1 MDAAEEP
8 KPFVV
13 ESQSNRKPRK
23 KQAPEVSANTPAS
36 SNTAPAATILPDHAK
51 VPPVPKRT
59 MHPDEFFR
67 YWASIPE
74 KERDEWFIAYIYRGL
89 PMCDNLQPLSEED
102 LRLIGQGKKKR
113 PDKNQDK
120 VTAPFDPD
128 NWRQQMLDRYGAGDY
143 GIRLNDQH
151 PSVKTTVCFTSID
164 AQSGGKEFR
173 DWNSHP
179 PILNPAEVILTED
192 ANQPYLRWARTHGIK
207 FPGDPGTETGPPDP
221 DEEQEQEDMANAA
234 TVVDSVLRN
243 QKDLTDKVLQM
254 ATERNAAPAPPA
266 PDAAA
271 KGELAGIAN
280 ANRGAEIGMEFIAK
294 SMGKIMETQAKA
306 ADPTEQLK
314 SVVEVAKLM
323 MPVPA
328 NNGNDAMVTMM
339 KMQMESQEKNFERI
353 LKIQADSHAQT
364 LDMMKSRL
372 DKIEAEK
379 VEAPAGKTGINELD
393 FLDRMIKYKEKLDTF
408 VESNAPAP
416 SGPAWLEPTLNFAE
430 KAMGNIVTGLQT
442 LAALRNAPQA
452 NGNGAPPVAA
462 AELPAAKAPE
472 EDPETKER
480 RRYAQLIH
488 PHLVAAM
495 KVHTPGHEFAASL
508 IAQVGEPTYNGL
520 SQNGYQGLID
530 FLRLHPPLYQE
541 LMQPPIGGAVLDHFI
556 GEFLDRQK
564 VMACVGMLKDG
575 EKPAA
580 KHSGPQVAN

>member
-1 MDAAEEP
+1 MAVVEEP

-13 ESQSNRKPRK
+13 DSQTNRKPRK
-23 KQAPEVSANTPAS
+23 KQAPEVSESTPESPVAS
-36 SNTAPAATILPDHAK
+36 PSATILPDHAK

-89 PMCDNLQPLSEED
+89 PMCDNLQPLSPED
-102 LRLIGQGKKKR
+102 LRLISQGKKKR

-120 VTAPFDPD
+120 VTAPLDPD

-151 PSVKTTVCFTSID
+151 PSVKTTVCFTAID
-164 AQSGGKEFR
+164 AESGGKEFR
-173 DWNSHP
+173 NWDSHP

-221 DEEQEQEDMANAA
+221 TEEQEQEDMANAA

-254 ATERNAAPAPPA
+254 ASERTAPAAAPP

-323 MPVPA
+323 LPA
-328 NNGNDAMVTMM
+328 APSNNGTDAMLAMM
-339 KMQMESQEKNFERI
+339 KMQMDAQEKNFERI
-353 LKIQADSHAQT
+353 LKMQSDAHKESME
-364 LDMMKSRL
+364 MMKSRL
-372 DKIEAEK
+372 DKVEAERIA
-379 VEAPAGKTGINELD
+379 APSGKAVNELD
-393 FLDRMIKYKEKLDTF
+393 MLDRLIQYKQKTDEFL
-408 VESNAPAP
+408 ESNAPVA

-442 LAALRNAPQA
+442 LAALRNAPQPNA
-452 NGNGAPPVAA
+452 NGATPAA
-462 AELPAAKAPE
+462 VAELPAAKAPE
-472 EDPETKER
+472 ESKEIQER
-480 RRYAQLIH
+480 RHYAQLIH

-495 KVHTPGHEFAASL
+495 KVNTPGHEFAASL
-508 IAQVGEPTYNGL
+508 IAQVGEQTYNSL
-520 SQNGYQGLID
+520 AKDGYQGLID

-541 LMQPPIGGAVLDHFI
+541 LMQPPIGGTVLDQFI
-556 GEFLDRQK
+556 GEFLDRNK
-564 VMACVGMLKDG
+564 VMACVQMLKDG
-575 EKPAA
+575 AKPA